1 MNIRQLLIGTAVGLA
16 LAGTCGCSKS
26 DSQPFAQP
34 DRRGPT
40 LDSQLTAATAIPNPR
55 DRDDAIALIAQE
67 AANVGDVHWATQA
80 LKAINNWE
88 VRDDAALAVAVRLSK
103 GGKGEAA
110 EEIAR
115 SIASSV
121 VRDETLKFITKPKK
135 ASGKTS

>member
-1 MNIRQLLIGTAVGLA
+1 MTIRQLLFGTAVGLV
-16 LAGTCGCSKS
+16 LAGTCGCAQS

-34 DRRGPT
+34 NRRGPSY
-40 LDSQLTAATAIPNPR
+40 DNQLQAAKELANPVE
-55 DRDDAIALIAQE
+55 RDDAIALVAQD

-80 LKAINNWE
+80 LNAINNWE

-110 EEIAR
+110 EEVAR

-121 VRDETLKFITKPKK
+121 VRDETLKFISKPKK
-135 ASGKTS
+135 SGGKA

>member
-1 MNIRQLLIGTAVGLA
+1 MNIWRLIFGTAVGLM
-16 LAGTCGCSKS
+16 LAGTCGCSQS
-26 DSQPFAQP
+26 DFQPFAQL

-40 LDSQLTAATAIPNPR
+40 LDSQLTAAAAIPNPR
-55 DRDDAIALIAQE
+55 DRDDAIALIAQQ
-67 AANVGDVHWATQA
+67 AANVGDVHWATQS
-80 LKAINNWE
+80 LKAISNWE

-115 SIASSV
+115 SIASSI

-135 ASGKTS
+135 AG